1 MGRLTDR
8 YYDVTNKKW
17 HWSIKSN
24 STNDGLVATP
34 QDILDK
40 LAHYEVMEEQGRL
53 IEQKQGYWI
62 KSRKYY
68 DDGYTVIGACSV
80 CGLEFQAKLLR
91 KICYCPHCGAKMVAE
106 AKLKELEGGHIADV
120 RKMMGGVKE

>member
-1 MGRLTDR
+1 MSKDIGFC
-8 YYDVTNKKW
+8 
-17 HWSIKSN
+17 SI
-24 STNDGLVATP
+24 TE
-34 QDILDK
+34 DICRKEGECEKCSLKHIHENMEHYAK
-40 LAHYEVMEEQGRL
+40 LHEQGRL

-91 KICYCPHCGAKMVAE
+91 KICYCPHCGAKME
-106 AKLKELEGGHIADV
+106 LKELEG
-120 RKMMGGVKE
+120 

>member
-1 MGRLTDR
+1 MGRLTRRMGIRGVLINYEHRTCESICRDR
-8 YYDVTNKKW
+8 KEENC
-17 HWSIKSN
+17 
-24 STNDGLVATP
+24 DGCLLQEVF
-34 QDILDK
+34 DK
-40 LAHYEVMEEQGRL
+40 LAHYEDMEEQGRL

-91 KICYCPHCGAKMVAE
+91 KICYCPHCGAKMDEVE
-106 AKLKELEGGHIADV
+106 NESE
-120 RKMMGGVKE
+120 